1 MHAGSL
7 KLMTIGEKFSLNAA
21 RQFAEKYK
29 DATSEK
35 QLAQTFWRDFFVG
48 VCGVSDV
55 FRTGIEFEHPVKVS
69 DEETSSTKFIDVLW
83 PSVLLIEHK
92 SAGFDLDK
100 AEQQARN
107 YLVAL
112 DANKRPPVF
121 LVSDFARIRII
132 EVFAG
137 TTHEFKLE
145 DLPDNLNRFEA
156 ILASH
161 TEGVARQEVAA
172 DEHAAT
178 LMSNLYVA
186 FEGAGYGGHEVSIFL
201 VRVLFLLFGDDT
213 RMWRRNE
220 RGLFEEVIRQSADNG
235 SGLGGTLQELF
246 QILDTPIEKRPGT
259 LNNLLVDFP
268 YINGGLFAETLP
280 VFSFNKEMRE
290 ALREASLYDWSKISP
305 AIFGAMLQTIK
316 SKEARREL
324 GEHYTSASNV
334 RKVIG
339 EAFLNDLNEKLHKGW
354 TSAPALKKL
363 RLELGQIKVLDPAC
377 GSGNF
382 IILSYTLLRE
392 LELKITARLQEL
404 EGKTGALQIDGSLGQ
419 VVQLNHFAGIEY
431 EEWSSSIANTAMLLA
446 QHQANLQQEE
456 IIGSAPNPFPLKQTA
471 NIVHGNALQINW
483 AEVIDIDE
491 NTVIVGNPPFYGSTW
506 QNAEQKTDTAQV
518 WKGITGSGLL
528 DYVSNW
534 YLIAARHM
542 EKTNARAA
550 FVSTNSITQ
559 GVQPSIIW
567 GQIMPMGI
575 GIDFA
580 HRSFAWSNGSG
591 GQAGVHCVI
600 IGFSKRQKPNQ
611 LALYNYPNAKG
622 EAVLTWA
629 SNINAYLL
637 DAPNVIVS
645 SRSRPLNPNVP
656 VMDNG
661 SKPADGGNL
670 SDISPSDAD
679 EIKATDP
686 IAAKYLRRTIGA
698 RELIHNEERYCLWLV
713 GAEPG
718 DLRTSPVLSKRI
730 QAVRE
735 MRQASSDKTTQKDAN
750 NPTEFQKIRQ
760 PLTDF
765 IAVPQ
770 VSSEEREYVPMAIL
784 PSTVIVNNRVS
795 FVSGAG
801 LDLFGMLISKPFN
814 LWTAVVSGRLESRLN
829 LSNNITY
836 NNFPFPELT
845 DVETDKVGS
854 AAKAVLDARA
864 AHPQS
869 TLADLYDRNAMP
881 ADLRKAHDALD
892 KAVLGCFSL
901 KHSATDVEV
910 LSEVFKRYDEATRG
924 LLLLSKSSKPR
935 K

>member
-1 MHAGSL
+1 MLAGSL
-7 KLMTIGEKFSLNAA
+7 KLMTTGERFSLHAA
-21 RQFAEKYK
+21 RQFADKYK

-55 FRTGIEFEHPVKVS
+55 FRTGIEFEHPVKVIDGES
-69 DEETSSTKFIDVLW
+69 SSTKFIDVLW

-121 LVSDFARIRII
+121 VVSDFARIRII

-156 ILASH
+156 ILAKH

-186 FEGAGYGGHEVSIFL
+186 FESAGYGGHEVSIFL

-220 RGLFEEVIRQSADNG
+220 RGLFEEVIRQSAENG
-235 SGLGGTLQELF
+235 AGLGGTLQELF
-246 QILDTPIEKRPGT
+246 QILDTPNEKRPGT

-268 YINGGLFAETLP
+268 YVNGGLFAETLP
-280 VFSFNKEMRE
+280 VFSFNRAMRE

-324 GEHYTSASNV
+324 GEHYTSASNI

-339 EAFLNDLNEKLHKGW
+339 EAFLNELNEKLHKGW

-363 RLELGQIKVLDPAC
+363 RLELGQIKILDPAC

-382 IILSYTLLRE
+382 VILSYTLLRE

-404 EGKTGALQIDGSLGQ
+404 EGTTGAIQIDGSWGQ
-419 VVQLNHFAGIEY
+419 VVQLDHFAGIEY

-471 NIVHGNALQINW
+471 NIVHGNALQIDW

-506 QNAEQKTDTAQV
+506 QNPEQKADTARV
-518 WKGITGSGLL
+518 WNGISGSGLL
-528 DYVSNW
+528 DYVANW
-534 YLIAARHM
+534 YLIAARHIA
-542 EKTNARAA
+542 KTNARAA
-550 FVSTNSITQ
+550 FVSTNSISQ
-559 GVQPSIIW
+559 GVQPATIW
-567 GQIMPMGI
+567 GQISPLGV

-580 HRSFAWSNGSG
+580 HRSFVWSNGTG

-600 IGFSKRQKPNQ
+600 IGFSARPKPSKRPLFTYKHSR
-611 LALYNYPNAKG
+611 G
-622 EAVLTWA
+622 EPILNMV

-637 DAPNVIVS
+637 GAPDVLISPRTNHLFPGI
-645 SRSRPLNPNVP
+645 PK
-656 VMDNG
+656 MDNG
-661 SKPADGGNL
+661 SKPTDAGHL
-670 SDISPSDAD
+670 SDISESEANEIRKSD
-679 EIKATDP
+679 P
-686 IAAKYLRRTIGA
+686 VAAKYLRRIVGA
-698 RELIHNEERYCLWLV
+698 RELIHDELRYCLWLI
-713 GAEPG
+713 GAEPA
-718 DLRTSPVLSKRI
+718 DLRASTELNRRV

-735 MRQASSDKTTQKDAN
+735 MREASTKAMTKRDAN
-750 NPTEFQKIRQ
+750 RPSEFQELRQ
-760 PLTDF
+760 PKSKY
-765 IAVPQ
+765 IAIPRIT
-770 VSSEEREYVPMAIL
+770 SEEREYVPMALFTSDIIL
-784 PSTVIVNNRVS
+784 NDKISYISDGSLPT
-795 FVSGAG
+795 FG
-801 LDLFGMLISKPFN
+801 LLMSKPFN
-814 LWTAVVSGRLESRLN
+814 VWNKAISGRTRNDTLI
-829 LSNNITY
+829 SNTLTY
-836 NNFPFPELT
+836 NNFPFPEMS
-845 DVETDKVGS
+845 DAVREQVGS
-854 AAKAVLDARA
+854 AAQAVLDARA
-864 AHPQS
+864 SHPAS
-869 TLADLYDRNAMP
+869 TLADLYDKNAMP
-881 ADLRKAHDALD
+881 SDLRKAHDNLD
-892 KAVLGCFSL
+892 KVVLACFGL
-901 KHSATDVEV
+901 KASATDEEV
-910 LSEVFKRYDEATRG
+910 LSEIFSRYDEATRG
-924 LLLLSKSSKPR
+924 LLAAAPKR
-935 K
+935 KK